1 MKKVAA
7 LFLLTIM
14 HLVYVHAQ
22 QRAAAM
28 TDREYNLSYLDKVAR
43 PVLQNLANDEL
54 KAKMQVLFAEN
65 PDNKETRLK
74 VAYLEAFGRTLSGIA
89 PWLNLEGGSIAEQD
103 LRNKYRE
110 WALKAIA
117 NATNPKAKDY
127 LQWEGAQPLVDG
139 AFFALGLVRCPWLWQ
154 HLSSDVQ
161 HQVIA
166 ALNITRSTTPSYN
179 NWLLFSGIIEAF
191 YCKYGLP
198 YDAMR
203 MEFGV
208 RQFMEHWYTGDGMF
222 ADGMTF
228 HMDYYNS
235 YVIQPFLSAII
246 DIVNEKNKA
255 YVNYAKR
262 LDEISKRYAE
272 IQERMINTDGSYP
285 ATGRSIVYRG
295 GAFQHL
301 ANMAL
306 KKDLPASL
314 SPAQVRGALTAVV
327 KKTLSAPGTFTVDGW
342 LNLGLCGKQTGL
354 ADFYITTGS
363 LYLCTNIF
371 LPLGLPATDE
381 YWSAPAQ
388 PWSAVKIWTG
398 QDAKV
403 DHALDIK

>member
-1 MKKVAA
+1 MKKIAA
-7 LFLLTIM
+7 LFLLTIT
-14 HLVYVHAQ
+14 HLVYAHAQ

-54 KAKMQVLFAEN
+54 KAKMPVLLAEN

-103 LRNKYRE
+103 LRNQYRQ

-127 LQWEGAQPLVDG
+127 MQWDGAQPLVDG

-161 HQVIA
+161 RQVIT
-166 ALNITRSTTPSYN
+166 ALNITRSFTPSYN

-255 YVNYAKR
+255 YINYAYR

-272 IQERMINTDGSYP
+272 IQERMINMDGSYP

-314 SPAQVRGALTAVV
+314 SPVQVRGALTAVV
-327 KKTLSAPGTFTVDGW
+327 KRTLSAPGTFTIDGW

-354 ADFYITTGS
+354 ADTYITTGS
-363 LYLCTNIF
+363 LYLCMNIF